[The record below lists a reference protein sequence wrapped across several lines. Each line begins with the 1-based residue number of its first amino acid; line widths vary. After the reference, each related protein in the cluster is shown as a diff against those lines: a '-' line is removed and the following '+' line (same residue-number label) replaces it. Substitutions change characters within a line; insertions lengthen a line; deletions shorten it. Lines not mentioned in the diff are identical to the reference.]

1 MEKYRILVKGI
12 VQYSDKFLIV
22 EKWYDDRIVN
32 PYQWEFIDGQLD
44 FGENPDEAVIRLV
57 QQKTGLSVQLN
68 RLLYTWSFMVGDVC
82 NIGISYLCIS
92 VSDEI
97 NLSEDLNDFRWVSKD
112 DFEDYIENQSILQ
125 DIQKVEL

>member
-32 PYQWEFIDGQLD
+32 PYQWEFIDGELE
-44 FGENPDEAVIRLV
+44 FGEKPDEAVIRIV
-57 QQKTGLSVQLN
+57 QQKTGLTVYLN
-68 RLLYTWSFMVGDVC
+68 KILYTWTFMVGDVC

-97 NLSEDLNDFRWVSKD
+97 SLSEDLNDFRWIYKD
-112 DFEDYIENQSILQ
+112 DFEDYIENQSILD
-125 DIQKVEL
+125 DIKKAEL